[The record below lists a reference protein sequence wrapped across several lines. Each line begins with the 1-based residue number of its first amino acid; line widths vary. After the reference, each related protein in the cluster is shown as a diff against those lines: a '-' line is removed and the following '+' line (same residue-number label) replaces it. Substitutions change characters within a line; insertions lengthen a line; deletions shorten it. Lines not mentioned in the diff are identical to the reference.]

1 MQIKGVG
8 GAANRR
14 TLNSVARRAGNPK
27 KNDDGL
33 FLGKEKLIVL
43 MASNYKELSESTLE
57 VEEENDMLLYMWQ
70 KAAFIDSGQGVPRE
84 MADSLRLRIA
94 QLSSYHTKM

>member
-1 MQIKGVG
+1 M
-8 GAANRR
+8 
-14 TLNSVARRAGNPK
+14 
-27 KNDDGL
+27 
-33 FLGKEKLIVL
+33 L